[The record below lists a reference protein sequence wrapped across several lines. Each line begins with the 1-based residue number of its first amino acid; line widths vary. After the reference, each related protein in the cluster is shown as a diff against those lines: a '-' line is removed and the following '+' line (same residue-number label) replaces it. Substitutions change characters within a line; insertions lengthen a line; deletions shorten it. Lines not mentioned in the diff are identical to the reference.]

1 MPIRKGVSRSDYLA
15 ATYMVEVYWV
25 ACMPPQL
32 GVLVFRSTRASE
44 RSGGIGDW
52 KVFFHEGLHPGC
64 ILGSTRGQ
72 QLGYVSAVYPEAVG
86 STQGAQLGCVS
97 AVYPEAAPY
106 TTMAGF
112 LTDKF
117 VYVYHAWVGYSP
129 DRFTVEQY
137 HAIDFYWQEP
147 GSIHSEMYHW
157 YVLLDVNE
165 PVNWNRARRALI
177 CGKRGFH
184 GAEYQARL

>member
-52 KVFFHEGLHPGC
+52 KVFFHKGLRPGC
-64 ILGSTRGQ
+64 ILGSTQGE
-72 QLGYVSAVYPEAVG
+72 QLGY
-86 STQGAQLGCVS
+86 VS

-117 VYVYHAWVGYSP
+117 VYAYHAWVGYSP

-165 PVNWNRARRALI
+165 PVNWNRGVR
-177 CGKRGFH
+177 
-184 GAEYQARL
+184 